1 MIPDKFAKMLSHF
14 EHIARHRVMHAYR
27 QMIEEEKQGIER
39 DYAFA
44 NHSVDWT
51 KVCIIFDK
59 V

>member
-1 MIPDKFAKMLSHF
+1 MLSHF